1 MSTLVMAELDP
12 AIHVT
17 CDSGI
22 GVNEDVDHRVKPGD
36 DDRRRM
42 PLASVAP
49 ARRRLR
55 PVPAP
60 PFALKGER
68 FCGVGRHPACFSSVF
83 AGGPVGSR

>member
-36 DDRRRM
+36 DDLKWSGGFETSCW
-42 PLASVAP
+42 LAV
-49 ARRRLR
+49 
-55 PVPAP
+55 
-60 PFALKGER
+60 
-68 FCGVGRHPACFSSVF
+68 
-83 AGGPVGSR
+83 